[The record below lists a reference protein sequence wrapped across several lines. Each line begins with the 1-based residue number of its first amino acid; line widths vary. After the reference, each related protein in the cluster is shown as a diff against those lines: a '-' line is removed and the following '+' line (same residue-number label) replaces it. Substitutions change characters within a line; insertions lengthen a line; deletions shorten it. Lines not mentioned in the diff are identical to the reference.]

1 MLVVIFWYI
10 ALTLSKEVKRR
21 KTKNQHQLNDIAGI
35 GGYLSSN
42 TGGDHL
48 SEPPVEVEVLPR
60 HRPHKVHTVLFGNV
74 VDVTEAGVILK
85 LSN

>member
-1 MLVVIFWYI
+1 M
-10 ALTLSKEVKRR
+10 KRGE
-21 KTKNQHQLNDIAGI
+21 KKKNINQHQLNDIAGI

-48 SEPPVEVEVLPR
+48 SEPPVEVEVLPC
-60 HRPHKVHTVLFGNV
+60 HSPHKVHTVLFGNV

>member
-1 MLVVIFWYI
+1 MEII
-10 ALTLSKEVKRR
+10 DP
-21 KTKNQHQLNDIAGI
+21 KNRTFGGGQFFSVFSLGMTHQLNDIAGI

-48 SEPPVEVEVLPR
+48 SEPPVEVEVLPC
-60 HRPHKVHTVLFGNV
+60 HSPHKVHTVLFGNV